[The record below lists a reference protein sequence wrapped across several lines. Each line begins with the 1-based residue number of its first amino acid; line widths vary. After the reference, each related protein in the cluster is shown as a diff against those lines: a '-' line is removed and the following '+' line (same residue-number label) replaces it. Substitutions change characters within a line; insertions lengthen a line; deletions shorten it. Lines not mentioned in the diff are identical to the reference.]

1 MDDLGTL
8 SPVGVRDVW
17 SGESREFT
25 PWLAE
30 NADLL
35 GEALGMDL
43 AHEQTEAPVG
53 RYSADLVFREASRD
67 ELVVVE
73 NMFGPTDHDH
83 LGKLITYA
91 AGLGASYA
99 VLISPEFRDEHRS
112 ALTWPT
118 RFPATISGSSAWCS
132 KRGASATRAPRGR
145 AGRRP
150 YGGQPRH
157 YGNWLAVGGMCGYST
172 SSGSPLRKWST
183 RPSGQVRVTAPSEIL
198 RCSTT
203 PLGSS
208 AMMTPLSSLGM

>member
-1 MDDLGTL
+1 MVDLGTL
-8 SPVGVRDVW
+8 SRVKAQDVW

-43 AHEQTEAPVG
+43 LHEQTEAAVG
-53 RYSADLVFREASRD
+53 RYSADLVFREASS

-99 VLISPEFRDEHRS
+99 VLKARWLRS
-112 ALTWPT
+112 
-118 RFPATISGSSAWCS
+118 S
-132 KRGASATRAPRGR
+132 
-145 AGRRP
+145 
-150 YGGQPRH
+150 Q
-157 YGNWLAVGGMCGYST
+157 
-172 SSGSPLRKWST
+172 
-183 RPSGQVRVTAPSEIL
+183 
-198 RCSTT
+198 
-203 PLGSS
+203 
-208 AMMTPLSSLGM
+208 LS